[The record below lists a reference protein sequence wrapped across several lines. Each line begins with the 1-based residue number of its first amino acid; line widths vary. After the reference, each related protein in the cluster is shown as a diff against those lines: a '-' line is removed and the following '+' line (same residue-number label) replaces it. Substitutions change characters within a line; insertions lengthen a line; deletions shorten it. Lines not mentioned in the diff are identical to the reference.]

1 METYRTWVRLFELL
15 RYYSWIVDRFHLSTR
30 MVQKQIQGKDHDF
43 SWLEE
48 RLHVLGF
55 RLVFCTRTPESFA
68 AARTERLKVSGNPAQ
83 YDNLQQFI
91 EEQEQMRRLV
101 SRSILQTLEL
111 DVSDN
116 NVAAAANRVADW
128 LETTGGLY
136 ALTEPE
142 R

>member
-1 METYRTWVRLFELL
+1 VRLFELL

-30 MVQKQIQGKDHDF
+30 MVQKQIQGKDYDF

-55 RLVFCTRTPESFA
+55 RLVFCTRTLESFA
-68 AARTERLKVSGNPAQ
+68 AARTERLKVSGNRAQ

-91 EEQEQMRRLV
+91 DEQEQMRRLV
-101 SRSILQTLEL
+101 SKSNLQTLEL
-111 DVSDN
+111 DVSN
-116 NVAAAANRVADW
+116 NDVAAAAERVADW
-128 LETTGGLY
+128 LESTGGLY
-136 ALTEPE
+136 ASTEPE

>member
-1 METYRTWVRLFELL
+1 MRLFELL

-30 MVQKQIQGKDHDF
+30 MVQKQIQGKDYDF

-91 EEQEQMRRLV
+91 DEQEQMRRLV
-101 SRSILQTLEL
+101 RGSILQTLEL

-116 NVAAAANRVADW
+116 NVAAAADRVADW

-136 ALTEPE
+136 ASTELE